1 MASVALEAE
10 KINHHPDWSNS
21 YSRVVVDLIS
31 HDAGGLTKNDV
42 TLAQK
47 IQEAAMRFICNYSPA
62 VS

>member
-47 IQEAAMRFICNYSPA
+47 IQEAAMRFI
-62 VS
+62 